1 MDRAEEIN
9 VPLVM
14 RTWLQAQGIDCEAV
28 GLRVVF
34 DGVQVHVTYM
44 AEGQRV
50 KRRFPFVLAF
60 PSTHDDTTVPR
71 AAAAKKKA
79 SPSRN
84 R

>member
-28 GLRVVF
+28 GLRVVL
-34 DGVQVHVTYM
+34 DGVQAHVTYM

-50 KRRFPFVLAF
+50 KRRFSFVLAF
-60 PSTHDDTTVPR
+60 PVTQEEATVSPV
-71 AAAAKKKA
+71 AAAKKKVV
-79 SPSRN
+79 SR
-84 R
+84 RP